1 MIRTLDEILEDV
13 RALGDEVVNSDSG
26 VTLIENI
33 TDTLKATVTSD
44 DVEKAKKEVADE
56 WRKKYVERFYNDDEK
71 ADDIE
76 ATEEVEET
84 EETYEKYEDLFEES
98 EE

>member
-13 RALGDEVVNSDSG
+13 RALGDEVVNSDTG

-33 TDTLKATVTSD
+33 TDTLNATVTSD

-56 WRKKYVERFYNDDEK
+56 LRKKYVDRFYNKDEK

-76 ATEEVEET
+76 STEDVDET

>member
-56 WRKKYVERFYNDDEK
+56 WRKKYVDRFYNKDEK

-76 ATEEVEET
+76 EPDEVDET
-84 EETYEKYEDLFEES
+84 EETYEKYEDLFVES